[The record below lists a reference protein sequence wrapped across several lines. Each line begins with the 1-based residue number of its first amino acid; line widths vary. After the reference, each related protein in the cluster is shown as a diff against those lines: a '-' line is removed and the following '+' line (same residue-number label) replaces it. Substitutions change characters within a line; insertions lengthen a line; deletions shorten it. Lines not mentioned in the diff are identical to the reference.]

1 MDINEKVERLATEG
15 YQFNLS
21 YYISEGYELFK
32 RNVGGF
38 ILFILVFFA
47 ISLALAFIPILG
59 SLASIIINSAL
70 IAGFYMAAKKIKNGE
85 TVEFGQFFDG
95 FKLGAPI
102 FLVGLIS
109 QLLAGFATLLLIL
122 PGIYLAVAYIFA
134 TLFVTFHKMDF
145 WPAMEAS
152 RRVISKKWFS
162 MFGFVLV
169 LGLINLGGA
178 IVLGIGMLV
187 TIPITLCAIY
197 VAFEEIVGT
206 GTEETEEEF

>member
-32 RNVGGF
+32 RNAGGF
-38 ILFILVFFA
+38 ILFYLIFFVINGVLGIIPLIGTIASLV
-47 ISLALAFIPILG
+47 ISPALT
-59 SLASIIINSAL
+59 
-70 IAGFYMAAKKIKNGE
+70 AGFYLAAKKIKNGE
-85 TVEFGQFFDG
+85 TVEFSQFFDG
-95 FKLGAPI
+95 FKLGVPI
-102 FLVGLIS
+102 FLVTLIVVILTILGLI
-109 QLLAGFATLLLIL
+109 LLII
-122 PGIYLAVAYIFA
+122 PGIYLGIAYYFA

-152 RRVISKKWFS
+152 RRVISKNWFS
-162 MFGFVLV
+162 MFGFTLV
-169 LGLINLGGA
+169 LGLINLGGV
-178 IVLGIGMLV
+178 IVLGIGLLV
-187 TIPITLCAIY
+187 TMPITLCAIY

>member
-1 MDINEKVERLATEG
+1 MDINDKVERLATEG

-47 ISLALAFIPILG
+47 ISVVLAFIPILG
-59 SLASIIINSAL
+59 SIASVVISPAL
-70 IAGFYMAAKKIKNGE
+70 TAGFYMAAKKVKNGE

-109 QLLAGFATLLLIL
+109 QLLVFVGCLLLLI
-122 PGIYLAVAYIFA
+122 PGIYLGVAYTFA
-134 TLFVTFHKMDF
+134 ALFVTFHKMDF

-152 RRVISKKWFS
+152 RRVISKNWFNV
-162 MFGFVLV
+162 FGFVLV
-169 LGLINLGGA
+169 LGLINMGGA
-178 IVLGIGMLV
+178 IVLGIGLLV
-187 TIPITLCAIY
+187 TIPISMCAIY
-197 VAFEEIVGT
+197 VAFEEVVGT
-206 GTEETEEEF
+206 GSEEVEEEF